1 MKSQQSNPQGSI
13 ILVQGDRMHW
23 LKEMFEEHKFVR
35 RATLG
40 WACWLI
46 TVVVFKTF
54 DDLSTVDGARATLIG
69 SFIGILATV
78 IGFYQWDRG
87 QDDKAKIN
95 KESPYVD

>member
-1 MKSQQSNPQGSI
+1 
-13 ILVQGDRMHW
+13 MHW

-35 RATLG
+35 RAALC

-54 DDLSTVDGARATLIG
+54 DSLPNIDGAKATLIG
-69 SFIGILATV
+69 TFTGILATV

-87 QDDKAKIN
+87 QDDKAKME
-95 KESPYVD
+95 KGKDFVD

>member
-1 MKSQQSNPQGSI
+1 
-13 ILVQGDRMHW
+13 MHW
-23 LKEMFEEHKFVR
+23 FKELLEEHKFVR

-54 DDLSTVDGARATLIG
+54 DNLTDIDGSRATLIG

-78 IGFYQWDRG
+78 IGFYQWHRG
-87 QDDKAKIN
+87 QETKTKVN